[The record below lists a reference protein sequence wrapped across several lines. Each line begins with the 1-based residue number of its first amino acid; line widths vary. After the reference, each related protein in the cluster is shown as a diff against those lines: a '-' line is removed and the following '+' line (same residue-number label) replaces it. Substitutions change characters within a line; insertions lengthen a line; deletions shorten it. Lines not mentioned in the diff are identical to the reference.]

1 MPQGSKSTCTVYTY
15 MIDWL
20 TIKDDLVYHAYS
32 CLVLIPQFI
41 NLFLRGSKLTIK
53 RWTSVLFFCPIRCTL
68 PIACASDAGFSSG
81 STRITCWASKRL
93 RPLAPCW
100 INNNNTW
107 MKLDSG
113 VPSGCFL
120 FVFASLFCPLK
131 WLMAVCAFL
140 YIDKSWISAEYII
153 DIQNQDK
160 TKESLENNIKSI
172 SPSSLV
178 KYF

>member
-1 MPQGSKSTCTVYTY
+1 MP
-15 MIDWL
+15 I
-20 TIKDDLVYHAYS
+20 HAYS

-140 YIDKSWISAEYII
+140 YIDKSDQVFGSQLNILLIFKIKTRQRNLLKTISNLYPPHPW
-153 DIQNQDK
+153 
-160 TKESLENNIKSI
+160 SSI
-172 SPSSLV
+172 SNHEHE
-178 KYF
+178 